1 MIALADCNNFYVSCE
16 RAFNPRL
23 EGKPV
28 GILSNNDG
36 CIIARSE
43 EIKKLGVVMG
53 TPYFKIP
60 DLIKQ
65 HNIQILSS
73 NFALYG
79 SLSRRVMQVL
89 SRFTPSMEIYSIDE
103 AFLDLSGFSQDL
115 TAYGKTI
122 AKTVKQGTG
131 IPVSIGI
138 APTKTLAKLANKLA
152 KKDIAGHRQV
162 LDWNALT
169 DTNAVLEHFPV
180 KDVWGISSGW
190 GTRLAKMGIA
200 NTYDLKQVNPKWI
213 RQHFGVVMERIV
225 RELNGT
231 PCIPLEMI
239 APARKQILTSRS
251 FGERLTQL
259 VDLRAAVSVFA
270 SRSAEKLRTQN
281 LCALSIC
288 VFIHTSPFDASKPA
302 YSNAVTIRFDQPSQD
317 TGYLIHCALSGL
329 ARIFKPGYHYQ
340 RAGVMMPDLVPAGTQ
355 QLSLFSNETDI
366 DNKLGQLME
375 MIDNINRTHGR
386 HTIRYAS
393 DNLSAKWRM
402 RQGMK
407 SPAYTTS
414 WVALPVANVI

>member
-1 MIALADCNNFYVSCE
+1 MIALVDCNNFYVSCE
-16 RAFNPRL
+16 RVFNPKL

-43 EIKKLGVVMG
+43 EIKRLGVAMG

-73 NFALYG
+73 NYALYG
-79 SLSRRVMQVL
+79 DMSRRVMQVL
-89 SRFTPSMEIYSIDE
+89 SRFSPTMEIYSIDE
-103 AFLDLSGFSQDL
+103 AFLDLSGFAQDL
-115 TAYGKTI
+115 TAYGNTI

-138 APTKTLAKLANKLA
+138 APTKTLAKLSNKLA
-152 KKDIAGHRQV
+152 KKGIAGHRQV
-162 LDWNALT
+162 LDWNTLK
-169 DTNAVLEHFPV
+169 DINAVLEKFPV

-190 GTRLAKMGIA
+190 GTRLAKLGIA
-200 NTYDLKQVNPKWI
+200 NTLALKQVDPKWI

-259 VDLRAAVSVFA
+259 ADLRAAVSVFA

-281 LCALSIC
+281 LCAQSIC
-288 VFIHTSPFDASKPA
+288 VFIHTSPFDLSKPA
-302 YSNAVTIRFDQPSQD
+302 YNNAITIEFNQPTQD
-317 TGYLIHCALSGL
+317 TGLLIRSALSGL
-329 ARIFKPGYHYQ
+329 NKIFRAGYHYQ
-340 RAGVMMPDLVPAGTQ
+340 RAGVLLPDLVPNGIN
-355 QLSLFSNETDI
+355 QLSLFSDDNEPHLKSDR
-366 DNKLGQLME
+366 LMA
-375 MIDNINRTHGR
+375 MMDQINLTQGR
-386 HTIRYAS
+386 NTLRYAS
-393 DNLSAKWRM
+393 DSLSGKWQM
-402 RQGMK
+402 RQNMRT
-407 SPAYTTS
+407 PAYTTR
-414 WVALPVANVI
+414 WECLPSVIC